1 MWDYILRFPNR
12 RTRNSHFQ
20 LLFAADERPSS
31 PVQRRCRRFKLP
43 CTADVCI
50 KGHSQPKNN
59 KIIDATSNEKSS
71 NLKPA
76 PSRELRIQSKN
87 AGDLIFSRC
96 TKLFTRSRRLTR
108 RRCRSPRTISSSN
121 CLEPAEIKIGK
132 PYSSAWGLGSLSD

>member
-1 MWDYILRFPNR
+1 MRFPNR

-31 PVQRRCRRFKLP
+31 PVQRRRRRFKLP

-50 KGHSQPKNN
+50 KGHSQSKNN

-76 PSRELRIQSKN
+76 PSRELRIGSKN
-87 AGDLIFSRC
+87 AGDLI
-96 TKLFTRSRRLTR
+96 LFKMYKAL
-108 RRCRSPRTISSSN
+108 
-121 CLEPAEIKIGK
+121 
-132 PYSSAWGLGSLSD
+132 YSFKKTHPTSLSFTENDLFIELPGASGDKNW